1 MSLALKSVSQ
11 EGMEKKAENQC
22 DLIGQSFN
30 VPCNIFFYKSSPN
43 ACRLF
48 GLYLKTSIFM

>member
-22 DLIGQSFN
+22 DHIGQSFN
-30 VPCNIFFYKSSPN
+30 VPCNIFFLQK
-43 ACRLF
+43 
-48 GLYLKTSIFM
+48 